1 MKQCQILRQCVP
13 ATMMRV
19 LAALAFHRCILLLLL
34 SFIYPTR
41 TELSFQD
48 LSNFDAARPISVHDQ
63 FSVHD
68 VSQYANT
75 KSKHAREL
83 QHSKTAKLSKDRLFK
98 YTQDSLRCFAAPA
111 GHSLTHCGFGPT
123 VQTSVPSEPRPL
135 PESGPLCRMS
145 KQWRCGMTVHPSA
158 DLCKLSSRCGTTR
171 SDGTLQP
178 ALVLPS
184 E

>member
-1 MKQCQILRQCVP
+1 MI
-13 ATMMRV
+13 RV
-19 LAALAFHRCILLLLL
+19 LATSAFHRCILLLLL

-41 TELSFQD
+41 TELSSQD
-48 LSNFDAARPISVHDQ
+48 LSNSDAARPISVHDQ

-68 VSQYANT
+68 VSQYAN
-75 KSKHAREL
+75 SKHAREL

-98 YTQDSLRCFAAPA
+98 YTQDSLRCFAAPV
-111 GHSLTHCGFGPT
+111 GHSLTHSLWVGSA

-135 PESGPLCRMS
+135 PESGPLYRMS
-145 KQWRCGMTVHPSA
+145 KRWRCVMTVHPSV

-178 ALVLPS
+178 ALVLPI